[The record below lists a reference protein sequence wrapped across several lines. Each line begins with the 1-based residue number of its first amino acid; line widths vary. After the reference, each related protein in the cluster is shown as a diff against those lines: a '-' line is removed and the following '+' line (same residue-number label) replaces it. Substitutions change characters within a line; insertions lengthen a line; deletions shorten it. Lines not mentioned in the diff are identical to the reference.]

1 MRVQVCSH
9 RRRDGKCGGVRI
21 GGGGHTTFCEGMIL
35 DDFGWRQGLREEGVE
50 TGLVRI
56 DADGE
61 SKWEEIFEKVR
72 RWVIQ
77 ASMGGIQRVVLRRI
91 E

>member
-1 MRVQVCSH
+1 
-9 RRRDGKCGGVRI
+9 
-21 GGGGHTTFCEGMIL
+21 MIL

-77 ASMGGIQRVVLRRI
+77 ANMGGIQKDML
-91 E
+91 